1 MFKAMGL
8 DVLWKRGS
16 GLSCG
21 DQCLIFQMRRI
32 SYQGRTEKGWPERQK
47 KNNKEEC
54 FEMEQL
60 TTFRI

>member
-1 MFKAMGL
+1 M
-8 DVLWKRGS
+8 
-16 GLSCG
+16 
-21 DQCLIFQMRRI
+21 